1 MLAAGGGRSVG
12 ARGLGASGPARPHHH
27 YLERWLV
34 RVVAVIV
41 RALFRCV
48 SAGVL
53 SCVLEESAAGAR
65 ATTRS
70 AAVAHPRSSS
80 TNASSGA
87 SRPDQ
92 SCMPR

>member
-41 RALFRCV
+41 RASFGYV
-48 SAGVL
+48 SAWVEGW
-53 SCVLEESAAGAR
+53 
-65 ATTRS
+65 
-70 AAVAHPRSSS
+70 AVAGPSGPGL
-80 TNASSGA
+80 GA
-87 SRPDQ
+87 SGPARPHHHYLEL
-92 SCMPR
+92 